1 MKKKLSVLCTTK
13 NMLIIFSAIC
23 VILIGATFFTDKL
36 ANPLKGIVSHTVIP
50 LQKGL
55 NNIGLWTADKVE
67 MMQEIVDVLDKN
79 KELQSE
85 VDRLNEENN
94 LLRQDTYELDRLREL
109 YALDQNTS
117 TYTKVGARVIAKDPG
132 NWFASFTIDKGSK
145 DGIEVDMN
153 VIAGGGLV
161 GIVTEVGDSYAQVQ
175 SIIDDN
181 SNVSAML
188 IDTNSTCYVKGSLKL
203 MDTGMLYLSNFK
215 KDVVVRDGDKV
226 VTSNIS
232 SKYLEGLLI
241 GYAKDVK
248 NDSNNLTQSG
258 YIVPVVD
265 FEHLQEVLVILEKK

>member
-67 MMQEIVDVLDKN
+67 TMQEIADVLDKN